1 MFVSN
6 MKLYFINWQFCELLQ
21 HFAVLKRINLVHC
34 EKKPIF
40 KWLKQFSEELQNV
53 TKSSSENYFQDL
65 RIFLKKLYLLS
76 EYLWTLNENS
86 CRLFSKIHCFGDM
99 QIFQD
104 RMSYCYLFKWVP
116 EETHFL

>member
-34 EKKPIF
+34 EKNPIF

-53 TKSSSENYFQDL
+53 TKSSSGNYFQDL
-65 RIFLKKLYLLS
+65 RIFLK
-76 EYLWTLNENS
+76 
-86 CRLFSKIHCFGDM
+86 
-99 QIFQD
+99 
-104 RMSYCYLFKWVP
+104 SYISYQSIYEP
-116 EETHFL
+116 